1 MQDLQNGKPELKYL
15 RFFIL
20 CNFYSFDMN
29 SLTLILLHLSFL
41 FFSPGSE
48 KSENLINGGHS
59 LNLLTSDSIS
69 TIEIGKGSGIYFTY
83 PVHAVKI
90 IMQPCDSLDPQD
102 DWFCP
107 EPVYSRIWRVGEWKG
122 SDDHTGCTIYFSP
135 GPSADP
141 EFIFVDKNEKR
152 LGSIQAL
159 KLRLNIDLSIYSSG
173 HTNNMFDKKR
183 MFSVQKDTV
192 IEVKQPFYQVGLSG
206 ILLRNI
212 VMFTDDTFDQVQQ
225 TINEGEEIEIMFAL
239 PACKDE
245 PYERKYLVRTEL
257 GILGYIRIE
266 NEDTFG
272 GLMEGFFY
280 AGD

>member
-1 MQDLQNGKPELKYL
+1 
-15 RFFIL
+15 
-20 CNFYSFDMN
+20 MN

-41 FFSPGSE
+41 FVSPGSE
-48 KSENLINGGHS
+48 KGEIFINDRHS

-83 PVHAVKI
+83 PVHSVKI

-107 EPVYSRIWRVGEWKG
+107 EPVYSRNWRVGEWKG
-122 SDDHTGCTIYFSP
+122 SDEHSGFTIYFSP

-141 EFIFVDKNEKR
+141 EFIITDKNGKKM
-152 LGSIQAL
+152 GSIQAL
-159 KLRLNIDLSIYSSG
+159 KLRLNADLSIYTSG
-173 HTNNMFDKKR
+173 HTNNMFDKKS
-183 MFSVQKDTV
+183 MFTVQKDTV
-192 IEVKQPFYQVGLSG
+192 LEVKQPFYQVGLAG

-212 VMFTDDTFDQVQQ
+212 VMFTDDSFDQIQQ
-225 TINEGEEIEIMFAL
+225 TINEGAEIEIMFAL
-239 PACKDE
+239 PAGKDE
-245 PYERKYLVRTEL
+245 LYERKYLVRTEL

-272 GLMEGFFY
+272 ALMEGFFY